1 MIGLRKIRDLSVIGE
16 DGQERSLPIAA
27 ASALLRVGDHLLVLS
42 DDERQMAVFE
52 ADRDEPGS
60 LIAVMDGH
68 TPSGADERADH
79 KPDFECMAHLAPF
92 DRYEHGAVIAL
103 GSGSKPDRDKATVL
117 PLGDD
122 GRPTAEFELVDL
134 GPLYDHL
141 RKEIDDLNIEGS
153 ALVGEVFRLLQ
164 RGNGPHGRNA
174 RVDIEAGAL
183 RSAIVG
189 EDPISP
195 EAVNAIDFYDLGLL
209 KGAPLCF
216 SDASPLGDGRMAFIA
231 SAEID
236 DGYLGSSLGVMDSRA
251 VIEFNEPVDH
261 ELKLEG
267 LAARVLDDGRVHLL
281 MVSDADDPDRP
292 SPLMETYLT
301 L

>member
-1 MIGLRKIRDLSVIGE
+1 MIGLRKVRDLSVIGD

-27 ASALLRVGDHLLVLS
+27 ASALLRVGDHLLILS

-60 LIAVMDGH
+60 LISVMEGH
-68 TPSGADERADH
+68 APSGANERADH

-103 GSGSKPDRDKATVL
+103 GSGSKPDRDKASVL
-117 PLGDD
+117 PLDND

-134 GPLYDHL
+134 GPLYEHL

-153 ALVGEVFRLLQ
+153 ALVGNAFRLLQ
-164 RGNGPHGRNA
+164 RGNGPNGRNA
-174 RVDIEAGAL
+174 RVDIEADAL

-189 EDPISP
+189 DDPISP
-195 EAVNAIDFYDLGLL
+195 AAVQAIELYDLGLL
-209 KGAPLCF
+209 RGAPLCF
-216 SDASPLGDGRMAFIA
+216 SDASPLDEGRMAFIA

-236 DGYLGSSLGVMDSRA
+236 DGYLGSSLGVMDARG
-251 VIEFNEPVDH
+251 VLEFNEPVDH

-267 LAARVLDDGRVHLL
+267 LAARILDDGRVHLL
-281 MVSDADDPDRP
+281 MVSDADDPDQP
-292 SPLMETYLT
+292 SPLMETHLK